1 MAHVDRDPI
10 RVEPLDPRD
19 AAVASRI
26 HAVQMA
32 AYAQEAA
39 LLGVIDFP
47 PLRHTVA
54 DIQADPASFT
64 GAFVDGVLAG
74 VISVEAE
81 PADSSGPI
89 TGPITVPQ
97 VTVPQ
102 ITALVVDPP
111 YQRRGVARR
120 LLRHVLDAY
129 AGRAVTVSTGA
140 DNGPA
145 LALYTAHGFVETAR
159 RTVTPAGLVVVTLRR
174 AAAA

>member
-1 MAHVDRDPI
+1 VAHVDRDPI
-10 RVEPLDPRD
+10 RVAPLDPRD
-19 AAVASRI
+19 AAIAARI

-39 LLGVIDFP
+39 LLGVTDFP
-47 PLRHTVA
+47 PLRRTVA
-54 DIQADPASFT
+54 DIQADTASFT

-74 VISVEAE
+74 VISIEAE
-81 PADSSGPI
+81 PADTSRPSTVPE
-89 TGPITVPQ
+89 ITVA
-97 VTVPQ
+97 Q

-120 LLRHVLDAY
+120 LLRHVLDAH
-129 AGRAVTVSTGA
+129 AGRAMTVSTGA

-145 LALYTAHGFVETAR
+145 RALYAAHGFVETAR

-174 AAAA
+174 AATA